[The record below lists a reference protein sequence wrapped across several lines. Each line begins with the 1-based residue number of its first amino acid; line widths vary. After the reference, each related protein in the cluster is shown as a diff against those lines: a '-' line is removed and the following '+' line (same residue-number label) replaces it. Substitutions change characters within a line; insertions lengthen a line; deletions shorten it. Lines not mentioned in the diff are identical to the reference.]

1 MKLIEYFK
9 KFEAIAFG
17 PWLNKYKQLFIAE
30 ELATQMFD
38 IIIQAKK
45 NKEHFNEELVILS
58 NDVIEREIGEDV
70 RQSEVAVIF
79 SSNHRENLYSIFTW
93 LTNFQLEQYSR
104 FILNLPKNYKDYKD
118 YFLQEEQQDG
128 YSKIKAFNDVQD
140 KEWLARKYF
149 NLSKNSSLNNYPL
162 FQKNTVKLQE
172 YLEDPY
178 EYNTAIYKSEFLGSV
193 DSYYNYSCDNL

>member
-9 KFEAIAFG
+9 KFESIAFG

-45 NKEHFNEELVILS
+45 NKEHANEELVILS
-58 NDVIEREIGEDV
+58 NDVIEREIGEDIK
-70 RQSEVAVIF
+70 QSEVAVIF

-93 LTNFQLEQYSR
+93 LTNFQLEQYSG

-128 YSKIKAFNDVQD
+128 YSKIGRASVLHFVG
-140 KEWLARKYF
+140 
-149 NLSKNSSLNNYPL
+149 NSL
-162 FQKNTVKLQE
+162 
-172 YLEDPY
+172 
-178 EYNTAIYKSEFLGSV
+178 
-193 DSYYNYSCDNL
+193 

>member
-9 KFEAIAFG
+9 KFESIAFG

-45 NKEHFNEELVILS
+45 NKEHANEELVILS
-58 NDVIEREIGEDV
+58 NDVIEREIGEDIK
-70 RQSEVAVIF
+70 QSEVAVIF